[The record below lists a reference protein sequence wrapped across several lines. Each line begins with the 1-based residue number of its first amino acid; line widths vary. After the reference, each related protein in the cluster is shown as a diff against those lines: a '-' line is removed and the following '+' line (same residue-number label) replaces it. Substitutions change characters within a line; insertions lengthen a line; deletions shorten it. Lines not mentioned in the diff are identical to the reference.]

1 MNAFECIT
9 KADTQKDFTKQVNK
23 FKELAYLFHSKHE
36 LVANLLKPINMKP
49 LNRKL
54 LLDTMIRHETLTL
67 EDAGKYENLGLVADK
82 VQLRYLLKELVEEG
96 FLTILDGAITPTYT
110 ITDKGI
116 EEGKRLEQE
125 EMQSR

>member
-23 FKELAYLFHSKHE
+23 FKGLAYLFHSKHE

-54 LLDTMIRHETLTL
+54 LLDTIEL
-67 EDAGKYENLGLVADK
+67 EKERSHLIVEILEYVPNAVLSKTIFEKITGNGLILKTVA
-82 VQLRYLLKELVEEG
+82 
-96 FLTILDGAITPTYT
+96 
-110 ITDKGI
+110 
-116 EEGKRLEQE
+116 
-125 EMQSR
+125 